1 MELKLGSQNEHM
13 PPQPLNILIVDDHA
27 EMRQLIRSMLS
38 DLASEVNECTDGSQA
53 LAAYREH
60 IPDWVLM
67 DIRMKELDGIDATR
81 QLRAA
86 FPEARVIIISEMGNA
101 AYRKAAQEAGACAY
115 VLKENLLTLPSML
128 RQMD

>member
-1 MELKLGSQNEHM
+1 MSI

-27 EMRQLIRSMLS
+27 EMRQLIRRMLS

-67 DIRMKELDGIDATR
+67 DIRMKELSGIDATR

-101 AYRKAAQEAGACAY
+101 AFRKAAQEAGACAY

>member
-1 MELKLGSQNEHM
+1 M

-101 AYRKAAQEAGACAY
+101 AFRKAAQEAGACAY

>member
-1 MELKLGSQNEHM
+1 MSM

-27 EMRQLIRSMLS
+27 EMRQLIRNLLS
-38 DLASEVNECTDGSQA
+38 GLASEVNECTDGSQA

-67 DIRMKELDGIDATR
+67 DIRMKELSGIDATR

-86 FPEARVIIISEMGNA
+86 FPEARVIIVSEMGNA
-101 AYRKAAQEAGACAY
+101 AFRKAAQEAGACAY
-115 VLKENLLTLPSML
+115 VLKENLLSLPSML

>member
-1 MELKLGSQNEHM
+1 MSM

-101 AYRKAAQEAGACAY
+101 AFRKAAQEAGACAY